1 MIEDLDGGDPLADAD
16 GRPEIVEWRLHE
28 TGDVGAGE
36 VIVLG
41 GRETLGD
48 RLRLWV
54 ESHPGRVRAGWVLL
68 GAAAVVFL
76 AVAGALYL
84 RGPQPPD
91 VVATSAPTPGDS
103 DQGARWDSGTDG
115 RPSSSPIIAVP
126 AQLVLAA
133 TGGGGKTTAT
143 VLGLTGPGLTA
154 PTPQPVDL
162 IPGQA
167 QSAALDTGVDCAH
180 VPWPVPADAYR
191 LGLRFTQDGRSN
203 TGDVPAGDLGRR
215 FTQAVR
221 VACGSWLANQDLTVT
236 QVAVTPDLSQPQA
249 GLTVTV
255 TNHGTHP
262 ARLTP
267 FPSSYLH
274 LTLGDTPTSGS
285 DTTTAVVVAPGTH
298 TLTATLYLD
307 NCATDSGGPPP
318 FTGDPVTTSWE
329 AMGLIATED
338 LTPAPNPGQGVQFV
352 FSPGVVMTGQAKTA
366 MTTALAALCA
376 GPTSTTDVTTILH
389 TDQVRWNE
397 RRRELSLPL
406 TVRIPDAHIRGARLT
421 NIPDDPQSVSLLTPS
436 GVLYPA
442 DPAGQQINLTLTY
455 QIGVQVPC
463 GDDLSLT
470 LPAPTFL
477 LDIPT
482 ATGARTVPMA
492 IQLPGIRPPATLRA
506 MVPTCAQP

>member
-1 MIEDLDGGDPLADAD
+1 
-16 GRPEIVEWRLHE
+16 
-28 TGDVGAGE
+28 
-36 VIVLG
+36 
-41 GRETLGD
+41 
-48 RLRLWV
+48 
-54 ESHPGRVRAGWVLL
+54 
-68 GAAAVVFL
+68 
-76 AVAGALYL
+76 
-84 RGPQPPD
+84 
-91 VVATSAPTPGDS
+91 
-103 DQGARWDSGTDG
+103 
-115 RPSSSPIIAVP
+115 
-126 AQLVLAA
+126 
-133 TGGGGKTTAT
+133 
-143 VLGLTGPGLTA
+143 
-154 PTPQPVDL
+154 
-162 IPGQA
+162 
-167 QSAALDTGVDCAH
+167 
-180 VPWPVPADAYR
+180 
-191 LGLRFTQDGRSN
+191 
-203 TGDVPAGDLGRR
+203 LGRR

-267 FPSSYLH
+267 SFSSYLH

-318 FTGDPVTTSWE
+318 FTGDPVTTGWE
-329 AMGLIATED
+329 ALGLIATED

-352 FSPGVVMTGQAKTA
+352 FSPGVVMTVQAKTA

-376 GPTSTTDVTTILH
+376 GPTSTTEVTTILH

-406 TVRIPDAHIRGARLT
+406 TVRIPHAHIRGASLT
-421 NIPDDPQSVSLLTPS
+421 NIPDDPQYVSLLTPS

-470 LPAPTFL
+470 LPAPTVHH
-477 LDIPT
+477 DIPT